1 MKTKLFIIALLL
13 SGAAYGQIEGTSNV
27 LPDEL
32 VDRIRKALDFPVER
46 DYEHEAL
53 YLLSYADFKGHA
65 VMDIRL
71 KKLYLD
77 YCYADSVNIGF
88 EYRYNIVESDRGGSY
103 SLIEVYYYYYADR
116 LPTAE
121 INSLCTD
128 YYGPEGDPVGT
139 WRWYHDWYR
148 RKHPQYYQY
157 IPLEYTK
164 VIPIR
169 EPSKLPTFKGYVE
182 WLDKL
187 LTK

>member
-1 MKTKLFIIALLL
+1 MKAKLFIIAMLL
-13 SGAAYGQIEGTSNV
+13 SGGVYGQKLLLDKPEVYVPDTVTTKGILKLIHTSSDIYVPV
-27 LPDEL
+27 LVEYML
-32 VDRIRKALDFPVER
+32 HKA
-46 DYEHEAL
+46 
-53 YLLSYADFKGHA
+53 
-65 VMDIRL
+65 
-71 KKLYLD
+71 YLD